1 MEQQEVERIQA
12 TALYP
17 GVLLRSEAFVPC
29 DCTPTPIATN
39 ISSSNTNAKPIL
51 LVLGLLVILG
61 FGFCLGLQMMTNQ
74 ISLMNKQNQTLQA
87 QNKMLQTQNAQIT
100 KELKQTQTAISN
112 FKKCLAS
119 SGI

>member
-1 MEQQEVERIQA
+1 MEQDEFQRIQ
-12 TALYP
+12 TTTLYP

-29 DCTPTPIATN
+29 DCTATPIASNTN
-39 ISSSNTNAKPIL
+39 LSNTNAKPIL
-51 LVLGLLVILG
+51 FVLGLLVILG
-61 FGFCLGLQMMTNQ
+61 FGFCLGLQMMGNQ

-87 QNKMLQTQNAQIT
+87 QNKMLQSQNAPIT

>member
-1 MEQQEVERIQA
+1 MEQQEAERIQA

-17 GVLLRSEAFVPC
+17 GVLIRSEAFVPC
-29 DCTPTPIATN
+29 DCTPTPVATN
-39 ISSSNTNAKPIL
+39 ISPSNTNAKPIL
-51 LVLGLLVILG
+51 LVLGVLVILG
-61 FGFCLGLQMMTNQ
+61 FGFCLGLQMMANQ
-74 ISLMNKQNQTLQA
+74 ISLMNKQNQSLQA
-87 QNKMLQTQNAQIT
+87 QNKVLQTQNAEIA